1 MHLGL
6 IMDGNGRWAKQRS
19 LPRAAGHLEGL
30 KTCKR
35 IVVAAIKLKIDVLT
49 LYVFST
55 ENWKRPSQEV
65 NYLMGLM
72 AKKLP
77 GEMKFYKENG
87 IRIMFRGDISALPEE
102 ARAGVSKTVEETK
115 DGDKITVVLAIN
127 YGGQDEIARACNRF
141 ITNNPGKA
149 ITVEDIQRNLDVP
162 EIPAPD
168 LIARSAGEMR
178 LSNFMLWDSAYAE
191 FLSIDDLWP
200 DWGEEQLK
208 LCLDVLSKRVRK
220 FGGLVTEQ
228 PKEQTQTK

>member
-30 KTCKR
+30 KAVKR
-35 IVVAAIKLKIDVLT
+35 VIIAAKKLGIDYVT

-55 ENWKRPSQEV
+55 ENWKRPEQEV
-65 NYLMGLM
+65 SYLMNLL

-77 GEMKFYKENG
+77 GELPWYLEND
-87 IRIMFRGDISALPEE
+87 IRIRARGNVDALPDD
-102 ARAGVSKTVEETK
+102 ARNGVRTIERETEHCK
-115 DGDKITVVLAIN
+115 SITVVLCVN
-127 YGGQDEIARACNRF
+127 YGGQDEIVRAANRF
-141 ITNNPGKA
+141 IAANPSKEM
-149 ITVEDIQRNLDVP
+149 TVADLEANLDLPDV
-162 EIPAPD
+162 PAPD
-168 LIARSAGEMR
+168 LIARSAGELR

-208 LCLDVLSKRVRK
+208 ICLDSLSKRTRK
-220 FGGLVTEQ
+220 FGGLAQ
-228 PKEQTQTK
+228 